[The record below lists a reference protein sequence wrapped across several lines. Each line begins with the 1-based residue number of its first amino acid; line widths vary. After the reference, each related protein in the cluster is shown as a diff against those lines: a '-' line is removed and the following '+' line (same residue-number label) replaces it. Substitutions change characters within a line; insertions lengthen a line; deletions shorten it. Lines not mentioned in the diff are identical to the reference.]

1 MKNRRYYLLALVWL
15 ALALPSAPA
24 DAQSRA
30 TSVPAAESAC
40 KLLSGDSVAALP
52 DSAESSKRLVDC
64 GKELS
69 DQNDY
74 AGSRRVFERA
84 IEMAKRRGD
93 RSSLASA
100 LYGYAGVLIAV
111 GEGDRAEPLLVE
123 NGRISE
129 EIGDKNGMAEA
140 SSALGRLRNMQARYD
155 EARVYHMRSFEL
167 WNEIGDQLG
176 IAIALNNVGH
186 MYLAVGDYVTAL
198 DYYQRSLDGLERLGD
213 RRRSATVL
221 DNMGV
226 IARRLGDYGRG
237 LELAQRALDIRESFQ
252 DRVGIAKSFDSLSEV
267 YQAQGN
273 YGAALAALG
282 KSLDLR
288 RAIGRVHATAE
299 ALNNIA
305 VVYEA
310 QGSYEQAVKYLR
322 QSLALNDA
330 KVGDKSL
337 VAEIHTHLGELFLLQ
352 GQFTRA
358 TQSLKRSLA
367 ISETSDYKLEAA
379 DARYVLGRVY
389 IALRQFSAARATLE
403 QCLAFRDAVGDR
415 RGRADVLIEMAE
427 LDRRRG
433 RLQNGLDRAKEA
445 EQLAA
450 VMELPDVQ
458 WRALTLVGR
467 LQLARSRPADAREAF
482 DGAIALIEGMRSRN
496 PGREETRSR
505 FFADRLAP
513 YQERIAL
520 ALAASNTAEALSF
533 AERSKAR
540 ALLDVIRGDGALVT
554 KAMTG
559 EERARELE
567 LRTSLSSVNSELALA
582 VRAVSPD
589 ETRVSGLRRKRE
601 SKRLDYEEFQARLY
615 AAHPE
620 LRASR
625 AAAPTISGP
634 EAQRLLSGPQ
644 SAIVEFVAG
653 RDRTI
658 ALVIT
663 TSRLSAFT
671 LHVTASELG
680 RQVQR
685 FRDQLANR
693 DLRAMD
699 SARALYDLVLGPMH
713 AALEGTTDL
722 IIVPDGVL
730 WDLPFQAL
738 QSSGHRYVI
747 EDMAVSYAP
756 SITVLREMMRPRSGT
771 RAPRTLLAFGNPA
784 ANEESALPETE
795 NEVRRLAQIY
805 GASSRIY
812 VGADA
817 REDRWKAEAPDFRV
831 VHLATHGVLD
841 NASPLYS
848 HLLLARPE
856 HGSKEDG
863 LLEAWEIMNVPLKAE
878 LVILSACETARGRVA
893 AGEGILGLMWAVFV
907 AGSPATLVSQWR
919 VDSAS
924 STALMVAFHQEWNA
938 NGGGMS
944 KARALQAA
952 SVAVLRTPGFSHPFH
967 WAGFILAGDGG

>member
-1 MKNRRYYLLALVWL
+1 
-15 ALALPSAPA
+15 
-24 DAQSRA
+24 
-30 TSVPAAESAC
+30 
-40 KLLSGDSVAALP
+40 
-52 DSAESSKRLVDC
+52 
-64 GKELS
+64 
-69 DQNDY
+69 
-74 AGSRRVFERA
+74 
-84 IEMAKRRGD
+84 MAKRRED
-93 RSSLASA
+93 RRSLASA
-100 LYGYAGVLIAV
+100 LYGYSGVLIAV
-111 GEGDRAEPLLVE
+111 GEGDRAEPLLIE

-155 EARVYHMRSFEL
+155 EARAYHLRSFEL

-176 IAIALNNVGH
+176 VAIALNNVGN
-186 MYLAVGDYVTAL
+186 MYQQVGGYVTAL
-198 DYYQRSLDGLERLGD
+198 EYFQRSLDGLERLGD

-252 DRVGIAKSFDSLSEV
+252 DRVGIAKSFDSFSEV

-288 RAIGRVHATAE
+288 RAIGRVHATAD

-310 QGSYEQAVKYLR
+310 QGSYEQAVQYLR

-330 KVGDKSL
+330 KVGDKAL
-337 VAEIHTHLGELFLLQ
+337 AAETHTHLGELFLLQ
-352 GQFTRA
+352 GQLTRA

-367 ISETSDYKLEAA
+367 ISEASDYKLEAA

-389 IALRQFSAARATLE
+389 IALRQFSTAQRTLE
-403 QCLAFRDAVGDR
+403 DCLAFRDAAGDR

-427 LDRRRG
+427 IDRRRG
-433 RLQNGLDRAKEA
+433 RLQEGLDRATEA
-445 EQLAA
+445 GRLADL
-450 VMELPDVQ
+450 MELPDVQ
-458 WRALTLVGR
+458 RRALTLIGR

-482 DGAIALIEGMRSRN
+482 DRAIALIEGLRSRN

-540 ALLDVIRGDGALVT
+540 ALLDVIRGDGVLAT
-554 KAMTG
+554 KAMTE
-559 EERARELE
+559 EERSRELE

-582 VRAVSPD
+582 ARAVSPD
-589 ETRVSGLRRKRE
+589 ETRVAGLRRTRE
-601 SKRLDYEEFQARLY
+601 SKRLDYEGFQARLY

-625 AAAPTISGP
+625 AAAPTIGVP
-634 EAQRLLSGPQ
+634 EAQRLLSGPE
-644 SAIVEFVAG
+644 SAIIEFVAG

-658 ALVIT
+658 AFVVGP
-663 TSRLSAFT
+663 SHLSAFT
-671 LHVTASELG
+671 LNVTTAELG
-680 RQVQR
+680 RQVER

-693 DLRAMD
+693 DLRAVD

-713 AALEGTTDL
+713 AALQGTTNL

-738 QSSGHRYVI
+738 QSSVHRYLV
-747 EDMAVSYAP
+747 EDTAISYAP
-756 SITVLREMMRPRSGT
+756 SITVLREMMQLHRGT
-771 RAPRTLLAFGNPA
+771 RAPRALLALGNPA
-784 ANEESALPETE
+784 ADGEHALPETE
-795 NEVRRLAQIY
+795 HEVRRLAEIY
-805 GASSRIY
+805 GPSSRVY

-817 REDRWKAEAPDFRV
+817 REDRWKTEAPDYRV
-831 VHLATHGVLD
+831 LHLATHGVLD
-841 NASPLYS
+841 NTSPLYS
-848 HLLLARPE
+848 HLLLAPPE
-856 HGSKEDG
+856 GGGKEDG
-863 LLEAWEIMNVPLKAE
+863 LLEAWEIMNVPLRAD
-878 LVILSACETARGRVA
+878 LVVLSACETARGRVA
-893 AGEGILGLMWAVFV
+893 AGEGMLGLMWAVFV

-919 VDSAS
+919 VDSTS
-924 STALMVAFHQEWNA
+924 STALMIAFHQQWNVD
-938 NGGGMS
+938 GGGVS

-952 SVAVLRTPGFSHPFH
+952 SIAVLRTRGFSHPFY
-967 WAGFILAGDGG
+967 WAGFILAGDGR

>member
-1 MKNRRYYLLALVWL
+1 MTNRRYYLLAIVCLG
-15 ALALPSAPA
+15 LALPEATV
-24 DAQSRA
+24 DAQSSA
-30 TSVPAAESAC
+30 TSVTPTPDC
-40 KLLSGDSVAALP
+40 KRVNSVPVAMLP
-52 DSAESSKRLVDC
+52 DSAESSTLLVDC
-64 GKELS
+64 GKELA

-84 IEMAKRRGD
+84 IEMARRRGD
-93 RSSLASA
+93 RRSLASA
-100 LYGYAGVLIAV
+100 LYGYGGVLIAV
-111 GEGDRAEPLLVE
+111 GDGDRAEPLLVE

-155 EARVYHMRSFEL
+155 EARIYHMRSFEL
-167 WNEIGDQLG
+167 WNEMGDQLG
-176 IAIALNNVGH
+176 VAIASNNVGN
-186 MYLAVGDYVTAL
+186 MYQAVGGYVTAL
-198 DYYQRSLDGLERLGD
+198 DYFQRSLDGLERLGD

-237 LELAQRALDIRESFQ
+237 LELAQRALDIRESFH
-252 DRVGIAKSFDSLSEV
+252 DSVGIAKSLDSLSEV

-299 ALNNIA
+299 ALLNIA

-310 QGSYEQAVKYLR
+310 QGSYGQAVKYLR
-322 QSLALNDA
+322 ESIALNEA
-330 KVGDKSL
+330 KVGDQSL
-337 VAEIHTHLGELFLLQ
+337 VAEAHTHLGELFLLQ
-352 GQFTRA
+352 GQLTRA

-367 ISETSDYKLEAA
+367 ISKTSDFKPEAA

-389 IALRQFSAARATLE
+389 VALGQFSAAQRILE
-403 QCLAFRDAVGDR
+403 DCLTFRDATGDR

-427 LDRRRG
+427 IDRRRG
-433 RLQNGLDRAKEA
+433 RFQDGLDRAKEA
-445 EQLAA
+445 GRLAEL
-450 VMELPDVQ
+450 MELPDVQ
-458 WRALTLVGR
+458 RRALTLVGR
-467 LQLARSRPADAREAF
+467 LQVARSRPADAREAF
-482 DGAIALIEGMRSRN
+482 DGAIALIEGLRSRN

-520 ALAASNTAEALSF
+520 ALAASNTADALSF

-540 ALLDVIRGDGALVT
+540 ALLDVIRGDGTLVT
-554 KAMTG
+554 KTMNG
-559 EERARELE
+559 EERTRELE

-582 VRAVSPD
+582 ARAVTPD
-589 ETRVSGLRRKRE
+589 ETRVSGLRRTRE
-601 SKRLDYEEFQARLY
+601 SKRLNYEEFQARLY
-615 AAHPE
+615 AAHPD

-625 AAAPTISGP
+625 AAAPTITGA
-634 EAQRLLSGPQ
+634 EAQHLLSGPA
-644 SAIVEFVAG
+644 SAIVEFVIG
-653 RDRTI
+653 RNRTV
-658 ALVIT
+658 ALVVT

-671 LHVTASELG
+671 LHVSTAELG

-693 DLRAMD
+693 DLRSMD

-722 IIVPDGVL
+722 IVVPDGVL

-756 SITVLREMMRPRSGT
+756 SLTVLREMMRPRSGT
-771 RAPRTLLAFGNPA
+771 RARRTLLAFANPGA
-784 ANEESALPETE
+784 SEESALPETE

-812 VGADA
+812 VRAEA
-817 REDRWKAEAPDFRV
+817 REDRWKAEAPDYRV
-831 VHLATHGVLD
+831 VHLAMHGVLD
-841 NASPLYS
+841 NTSPLYS
-848 HLLLARPE
+848 HLLFARPE
-856 HGSKEDG
+856 PGSKEDG
-863 LLEAWEIMNVPLKAE
+863 LLEAWEMMNVPLKAE

-907 AGSPATLVSQWR
+907 AGSPSTLVSQWR

-924 STALMVAFHQEWNA
+924 STALMVAFHQAWNA
-938 NGGGMS
+938 GGGVS
-944 KARALQAA
+944 KAHALQTA
-952 SVAVLRTPGFSHPFH
+952 SLAVLRTHGLSHPFY
-967 WAGFILAGDGG
+967 WAGFILAGDGR

>member
-1 MKNRRYYLLALVWL
+1 MKNRRYYLLTLVYLVL
-15 ALALPSAPA
+15 ALSGATVEAEPSA
-24 DAQSRA
+24 QSITPTDPGCRR
-30 TSVPAAESAC
+30 
-40 KLLSGDSVAALP
+40 LSSDHAGALP
-52 DSAESSKRLVDC
+52 DSDESTRQLVEC
-64 GKELS
+64 GKALA

-74 AGSRRVFERA
+74 PGSRRVFERA
-84 IEMAKRRGD
+84 IEMARRRTD
-93 RSSLASA
+93 RRSLASA
-100 LYGYAGVLIAV
+100 LYGYGGVLIAV
-111 GEGDRAEPLLVE
+111 GEGDRAEPLLIE
-123 NGRISE
+123 NGRVSE

-140 SSALGRLRNMQARYD
+140 SSALGRLRNMQARYN

-176 IAIALNNVGH
+176 IAIALNNVGN
-186 MYLAVGDYVTAL
+186 MDQAVGDYVSAL
-198 DYYQRSLDGLERLGD
+198 DYFQRSLDGLARLGD

-237 LELAQRALDIRESFQ
+237 LELARQALEIRESFQ
-252 DRVGIAKSFDSLSEV
+252 DRVGIAKSYDSLSEV

-299 ALNNIA
+299 ALLNIA

-310 QGSYEQAVKYLR
+310 QGSYQQAVKYLR

-337 VAEIHTHLGELFLLQ
+337 VAEAHTHLGELFLLQ
-352 GQFTRA
+352 GQLTRA

-367 ISETSDYKLEAA
+367 ISATADFKPEAA

-389 IALRQFSAARATLE
+389 VALGQFTAAQRMLD
-403 QCLAFRDAVGDR
+403 QCLTFRDATGDR
-415 RGRADVLIEMAE
+415 RGRADVLIELAE

-433 RLQNGLDRAKEA
+433 GLQDGVDRATEA
-445 EQLAA
+445 SLLAEA
-450 VMELPDVQ
+450 MELPDVQ
-458 WRALTLVGR
+458 RRALTLIGR
-467 LQLARSRPADAREAF
+467 LQLARSRPAEARVAF
-482 DGAIALIEGMRSRN
+482 DSAIALVEGLRSRN
-496 PGREETRSR
+496 PGGEETRSR

-513 YQERIAL
+513 YQERIAI
-520 ALAASNTAEALSF
+520 ALAASNIADALSF

-559 EERARELE
+559 AERTREVE
-567 LRTSLSSVNSELALA
+567 LRTSLSSVNSELAVA
-582 VRAVSPD
+582 ARAASPD
-589 ETRVSGLRRKRE
+589 ETRMSGLRRKRE

-615 AAHPE
+615 ATHPA

-625 AAAPTISGP
+625 AATPTITAA
-634 EAQRLLSGPQ
+634 EAQRLLSGPE
-644 SAIVEFVAG
+644 SAIVEFVTG
-653 RDRTI
+653 RDRTD

-663 TSRLSAFT
+663 VSGLSAFT
-671 LHVTASELG
+671 VSVTPPELD

-685 FRDQLANR
+685 FRHQLADR
-693 DLRAMD
+693 DLRTMD
-699 SARALYDLVLGPMH
+699 SARALYDLILGPMRP
-713 AALEGTTDL
+713 ALEHTTNL

-738 QSSGHRYVI
+738 QSSAHRYVV
-747 EDMAVSYAP
+747 EDMAISYAP
-756 SITVLREMMRPRSGT
+756 SITVLREMMRLHTGT
-771 RAPRTLLAFGNPA
+771 RPLRTLLAFGNPA
-784 ANEESALPETE
+784 GSKEKALPETDT
-795 NEVRRLAQIY
+795 EVHHLAEIY
-805 GASSRIY
+805 GPSSRIY

-817 REDRWKAEAPDFRV
+817 REDRWKAEAPAFRV
-831 VHLATHGVLD
+831 VHLAMHGVVD

-856 HGSKEDG
+856 RGSKDDG
-863 LLEAWEIMNVPLKAE
+863 LLEAWEIINVPLDAE
-878 LVILSACETARGRVA
+878 LVVLSACETARGRVA

-924 STALMVAFHQEWNA
+924 STALMVGFHQIWNA
-938 NGGGMS
+938 GDGTTS

-952 SVAVLRTPGFSHPFH
+952 SLAVLRTPGFSHPFY
-967 WAGFILAGDGG
+967 WAGFILAGDGR

>member
-1 MKNRRYYLLALVWL
+1 MKNRRYYLLVLVSLVL
-15 ALALPSAPA
+15 ALRSAA
-24 DAQSRA
+24 AGAQPPV
-30 TSVPAAESAC
+30 T
-40 KLLSGDSVAALP
+40 SVAAAEPDCKGLSRESAPELP

-64 GKELS
+64 GFKLS
-69 DQNDY
+69 DQDDFT
-74 AGSRRVFERA
+74 GSQQVFKRA

-93 RSSLASA
+93 RTSQASA

-155 EARVYHMRSFEL
+155 DARVFHMRSFEL
-167 WNEIGDQLG
+167 WNEMGDQLG

-186 MYLAVGDYVTAL
+186 TYQAVGDYVAAL
-198 DYYQRSLDGLERLGD
+198 DYFQRSLDGLERLGD

-237 LELAQRALDIRESFQ
+237 QELAQRGLVIRESFQ

-273 YGAALAALG
+273 YGAALEVLS

-310 QGSYEQAVKYLR
+310 QGSYAQAVKYLR

-337 VAEIHTHLGELFLLQ
+337 VAENHRHLGELFLLQ

-358 TQSLKRSLA
+358 MESLKRSLA

-389 IALRQFSAARATLE
+389 IALRQFTAARATLE
-403 QCLAFRDAVGDR
+403 QCLAFRDASGDR
-415 RGRADVLIEMAE
+415 RGRAEVLIEMAE

-433 RLQNGLDRAKEA
+433 RLRDGLARAKEA

-467 LQLARSRPADAREAF
+467 LQIAQSNAGARDAF
-482 DGAIALIEGMRSRN
+482 DHAIGLIESMRSQN
-496 PGREETRSR
+496 PGREEPRSR

-513 YQERIAL
+513 YHERIAL
-520 ALAASNTAEALSF
+520 ALAASNIAEALSF

-540 ALLDVIRGDGALVT
+540 ALLDVLRGDGAAIT

-559 EERARELE
+559 EERTREVG
-567 LRTSLSSVNSELALA
+567 LRTSLSSINSELVLA
-582 VRAVSPD
+582 ARAVTPD
-589 ETRVSGLRRKRE
+589 EGRLSSLRRKRE

-615 AAHPE
+615 ATHPE

-625 AAAPTISGP
+625 AAAPTISAP
-634 EAQRLLSGPQ
+634 EAQRLLFGPA
-644 SAIVEFVAG
+644 SAIVEFVVG
-653 RDRTI
+653 RDRTF
-658 ALVIT
+658 AFVVTGSGLK
-663 TSRLSAFT
+663 AFT
-671 LHVTASELG
+671 LNVTSSELG
-680 RQVQR
+680 RQVHR
-685 FRDQLANR
+685 FREQLANR
-693 DLRAMD
+693 DLRATE
-699 SARALYDLVLGPMH
+699 SAHALYELVVGPLH
-713 AALEGTTDL
+713 AALEGKTDL

-730 WDLPFQAL
+730 WELPFQAL
-738 QSSGHRYVI
+738 QSSAHRYVI

-756 SITVLREMMRPRSGT
+756 SITVLREMMRLRSDT

-784 ANEESALPETE
+784 VNEHNALPDAE

-805 GASSRIY
+805 GASSHVL
-812 VGADA
+812 VGAEA
-817 REDRWKAEAPDFRV
+817 REDRWKSEAPDYRV
-831 VHLATHGVLD
+831 VHIAAHGVLD
-841 NASPLYS
+841 DASPMYS
-848 HLLLARPE
+848 HLLLAHPE